1 MPCQRA
7 EVLNTEYWFY
17 NGLHYN
23 SGIAEIAGFGEIVP
37 TIFIICNHRTWC
49 DELILEV
56 RTKTYMLYGSETAFA
71 EAVVLKTKNELI
83 LNRTCTPK
91 QLRQF

>member
-1 MPCQRA
+1 
-7 EVLNTEYWFY
+7 
-17 NGLHYN
+17 
-23 SGIAEIAGFGEIVP
+23 
-37 TIFIICNHRTWC
+37 
-49 DELILEV
+49 
-56 RTKTYMLYGSETAFA
+56 MLYGSETAFA